1 MDPVTLMNSG
11 SNIYEKLIRR
21 LKVITSKA
29 WLVSRF
35 DEDKEGHV
43 KPKITLRYFGYL
55 VLDMKKRTIL
65 FQGSVLKFKK
75 ILIKIPLNK
84 VKLVRIHGGTNL
96 RIKWVGD
103 RGTYHNALFLV
114 GELDALG
121 IAHPSK
127 RAAEV
132 WYNLLNKAL
141 EIAKSSPRK

>member
-55 VLDMKKRTIL
+55 VLDMKKGL
-65 FQGSVLKFKK
+65 FCS
-75 ILIKIPLNK
+75 
-84 VKLVRIHGGTNL
+84 
-96 RIKWVGD
+96 
-103 RGTYHNALFLV
+103 RGVFLS
-114 GELDALG
+114 
-121 IAHPSK
+121 SK
-127 RAAEV
+127 RF
-132 WYNLLNKAL
+132 
-141 EIAKSSPRK
+141 